1 MDEEIIL
8 SLEAGLTKNIIVYVE
23 AGLMGNNV
31 LKPTLDQCRPK
42 LSCYINRPTT
52 TTNVRR

>member
-23 AGLMGNNV
+23 AGLMGIMFSNRRWISV
-31 LKPTLDQCRPK
+31 G
-42 LSCYINRPTT
+42 LSYPVT
-52 TTNVRR
+52 